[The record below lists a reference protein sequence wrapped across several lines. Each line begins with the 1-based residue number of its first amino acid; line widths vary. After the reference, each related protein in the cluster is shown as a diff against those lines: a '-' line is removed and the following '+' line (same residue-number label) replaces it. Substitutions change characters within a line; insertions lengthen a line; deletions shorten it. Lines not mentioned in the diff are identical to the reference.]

1 MTHVTHSRM
10 LSKRRSNQ
18 AWQKE
23 LRRAH
28 TQARRKAVA
37 EKSPGKAK
45 A

>member
-18 AWQKE
+18 ARQKE
-23 LRRAH
+23 LRRAPRR
-28 TQARRKAVA
+28 ARRQAVA
-37 EKSPGKAK
+37 ANRPGKAK